1 MRRQKPASRVFGIP
15 DSEFHQR
22 YPHKGLITKLEVRV
36 LAVANMGLR
45 DDSIVWDIGAG
56 SGAVSIEAARLTSK
70 GQVFAVERN
79 ETDAENIRK
88 NLDKFGV
95 RNVRVVVASA
105 PDGLGAIPDPDAVF
119 IGGSGGRLEEILE
132 AVCARLRPGG
142 RLVMNAAS
150 VESLSRGL
158 TYLRKLGWHS
168 QITLA
173 AIARSRVT
181 ADLTRFEALNPV
193 FIVCAHRKGEG
204 HPTKESLTK
213 GDTGVE

>member
-1 MRRQKPASRVFGIP
+1 MRPEKPVSRAFGIP
-15 DSEFHQR
+15 TSEFHQR

-36 LAVANMGLR
+36 LAIASMGLR
-45 DDSIVWDIGAG
+45 EDSIVWDIGAG
-56 SGAVSIEAARLTSK
+56 SGAISIEAARLASR
-70 GQVFAVERN
+70 GQVFAVEKN

-88 NLDKFGV
+88 NVEKFGAG
-95 RNVRVVVASA
+95 NVRIVVASA
-105 PDGLGAIPDPDAVF
+105 PDGLGPIPDPDSVF
-119 IGGSGGRLEEILE
+119 IGGSGGRLEAILK
-132 AVCARLRPGG
+132 AACARLRPGG

-193 FIVCAHRKGEG
+193 FIVCAQRKGEE
-204 HPTKESLTK
+204 HPANNASTK